1 MAADHLYKI
10 SWQRFR
16 ENITENFRDL
26 REANQLHDVSLFID
40 SHHSIGAHKVIL
52 CTVSPYFRR
61 LLTTLPPTAAAH
73 PVLLMPKD
81 VTKVEVGQILDFV
94 YYGEVSL
101 PQSQVQRFLDI
112 AEHFEIRGLKEESK
126 TDPNA
131 NRQSSPAIPIEGL
144 TFTSL
149 PKQAQSGLSST
160 QEIFDPKLTSTP
172 SKAAPLQPP
181 PTSLNQLSTPSIP
194 TSDMNNPEAGHS
206 VIKKEPSDL
215 SEQPCATPQS
225 IKTLDPKSL
234 VRKAQDSDKR
244 AVICDLCGKKIK
256 GGNAEGVR
264 HVVDVHLKHEG
275 WEANNRGVYYSHK
288 KAKSKEKEIQ

>member
-1 MAADHLYKI
+1 
-10 SWQRFR
+10 
-16 ENITENFRDL
+16 
-26 REANQLHDVSLFID
+26 
-40 SHHSIGAHKVIL
+40 
-52 CTVSPYFRR
+52 
-61 LLTTLPPTAAAH
+61 
-73 PVLLMPKD
+73 MPKD

-131 NRQSSPAIPIEGL
+131 NRQSSPAIQIEGL

-172 SKAAPLQPP
+172 SKAAPLRPP
-181 PTSLNQLSTPSIP
+181 PTSLNQLSTPSLP
-194 TSDMNNPEAGHS
+194 TSDLNNPETGLG
-206 VIKKEPSDL
+206 VIKKEPSDP
-215 SEQPCATPQS
+215 SDQPCATPQS

>member
-149 PKQAQSGLSST
+149 PKQAQSSLSSN

-172 SKAAPLQPP
+172 SKTAK
-181 PTSLNQLSTPSIP
+181 LSTPSLS
-194 TSDMNNPEAGHS
+194 TSDLNNPEAGLNL
-206 VIKKEPSDL
+206 IKKEPSDP
-215 SEQPCATPQS
+215 SEKPCTTPQS
-225 IKTLDPKSL
+225 RSIDPKSHVKK
-234 VRKAQDSDKR
+234 VRDSEGKNW
-244 AVICDLCGKKIK
+244 VECDLCGKRLS
-256 GGNAEGVR
+256 GGSADGAR
-264 HVVDVHLKHEG
+264 HVVRVHLEGEG
-275 WEANNRGVYYSHK
+275 WEANNRGIYYSR
-288 KAKSKEKEIQ
+288 KEGHGEKLSTNK

>member
-1 MAADHLYKI
+1 
-10 SWQRFR
+10 
-16 ENITENFRDL
+16 
-26 REANQLHDVSLFID
+26 
-40 SHHSIGAHKVIL
+40 
-52 CTVSPYFRR
+52 
-61 LLTTLPPTAAAH
+61 
-73 PVLLMPKD
+73 MPKD

-172 SKAAPLQPP
+172 SKIVPLRPP
-181 PTSLNQLSTPSIP
+181 PTSNDLKLSTPSLS
-194 TSDMNNPEAGHS
+194 TSDLNNPEAGLG
-206 VIKKEPSDL
+206 VIKKEPSDP
-215 SEQPCATPQS
+215 SDQPCATPQS